1 MSDYVS
7 DSLRR
12 KVVDRA
18 NQQCEYCKLPDKASF
33 FTFHID
39 HVVSLKHGGGT
50 TLDNLAYACPLCNVA
65 KGPDVATFLDDIR
78 IAVRFYNPRIDL
90 WDDHFSVDTTGLMN
104 DKTDIGRAT
113 IKILGLNHPDAI
125 IERIEMIR
133 LGLLQ

>member
-1 MSDYVS
+1 MSDYIS

-12 KVVDRA
+12 KVIDRA
-18 NQQCEYCKLPDKASF
+18 NWQCEYCKLPDTASF

-39 HVVSLKHGGGT
+39 HVVSLKHSGET
-50 TLDNLAYACPLCNVA
+50 TLNNLAYACPICNIA

-78 IAVRFYNPRIDL
+78 TAIRFYNPRIDS
-90 WDDHFSVDTTGLMN
+90 WQDHFSVDKTGLLN

-125 IERIEMIR
+125 IERMEMIR
-133 LGLLQ
+133 LGLL